1 MHTSAVI
8 FEEPGRL
15 VVDSVELADPT
26 HDDLV
31 VDVKWSGISTGTERL
46 LWTGDMPFFP
56 GLGYPLVPGYETVG
70 IVEEAPKHLRHRIG
84 EFVFVP
90 GSAAYKDV
98 RGLFGGAA
106 KHIITSNDKARS
118 LNPDLGAQG
127 ALLALSSTAYH
138 ALVHPITGKPVLPDL
153 IVGHGILGRLL
164 ARLTVALGG
173 APTVWEQNPERQEG
187 AGDYRVCAS
196 SDCEGEKYQNIM
208 DVSGDSTIIDQ
219 LVGHLAPQ
227 GEIVLAGFYEA
238 RLDFA
243 FPAAFMKEARIR
255 IAAEWS
261 PSDQAAVCQ
270 MLERDQLSLNNLIT
284 DECAVADAS
293 GAYETAFTDPNCL
306 KMVLNW
312 SDKA

>member
-15 VVDSVELADPT
+15 VVDSVELTDPT
-26 HDDLV
+26 RDDLV

-46 LWTGDMPFFP
+46 LWSGDMPFFP
-56 GLGYPLVPGYETVG
+56 GMGYPLVPGYETVG
-70 IVEEAPKHLRHRIG
+70 IVEEAPKHLKHRIG

-106 KHIITSNDKARS
+106 KHIITSNNKARS
-118 LNPDLGAQG
+118 LNPNLGAEG

-138 ALVHPITGKPVLPDL
+138 ALVHPVTSKPALPDL

-173 APTVWEQNPERQEG
+173 SPTVWEQNPQRQEC
-187 AGDYRVCAS
+187 AGEYRVCAS
-196 SDCEGEKYQNIM
+196 SDCEGEKYQNII

-219 LVGHLAPQ
+219 LMGHLAPQ

-243 FPAAFMKEARIR
+243 FPAAFMKEARLR

-261 PSDQAAVCQ
+261 LSDQDMVCQ
-270 MLERDQLSLNNLIT
+270 MLERDQLSLKNLIT
-284 DECAVADAS
+284 DEVAVAHADS
-293 GAYETAFTDPNCL
+293 AYEAAFTNPNCL